1 MAVLLDQA
9 KLLTQDVLQRG
20 VIMTM
25 VQTSG
30 VLEKLPFI
38 EVVGSGYA
46 YDIMEEL
53 PNVEYRAVNA
63 GYTEGVSTISQ
74 TVERLVILGGDVDVD
89 VFLAKTHSNINDI
102 RSLHTE
108 AKAKSVAR
116 QFEKDF
122 FAGTGASNTFKGLD
136 QRIADNIA
144 GTELEKDFSTIENP
158 EKLDALN
165 ELLDAVVDGA
175 DCLFMSKKMRRELM
189 KVLQSNQH
197 YIESGTDAFG
207 RPVSLYGGVE
217 IRAVD
222 DSLIPADKIYAVK
235 FGTDMY
241 VHGLSNG
248 GIQVKDLG
256 ELDSKPCFRTRIE
269 AYLGLAT
276 KHKKC
281 FAVLNTAGESLLS
294 AEPVSAKAKAK
305 K

>member
-1 MAVLLDQA
+1 MAVLLEQA

-25 VQTSG
+25 AQTSG
-30 VLEKLPFI
+30 VLEKLPFV

-63 GYTEGVSTISQ
+63 GYTEGVSEVKQ
-74 TVERLVILGGDVDVD
+74 AVERLVILGGDVDVD

-108 AKAKSVAR
+108 AKAKAVAR

-122 FAGTGASNTFKGLD
+122 FVGAGTSNAIKGLD
-136 QRIADNIA
+136 ARLTEGIA
-144 GTELEKDFSTIENP
+144 GTEIKNAGLS
-158 EKLDALN
+158 LDALN

-189 KVLQSNQH
+189 KLLQTNNH
-197 YIESGTDAFG
+197 YIENGTDAFG
-207 RPVSLYGGVE
+207 RPVAMYGGVE
-217 IRAVD
+217 IRPVD

-248 GIQVKDLG
+248 GVQVKDLG
-256 ELDSKPCFRTRIE
+256 ELDTKPCYRTRIE

-281 FAVLNTAGESLLS
+281 FAVLNTAGEVLS
-294 AEPVSAKAKAK
+294 ARAK

>member
-1 MAVLLDQA
+1 MAVLLEQA

-25 VQTSG
+25 AQTSG
-30 VLEKLPFI
+30 VLEKLPFV

-63 GYTEGVSTISQ
+63 GYTEGVSEVKQ
-74 TVERLVILGGDVDVD
+74 AVERLVILGGDVDVD

-108 AKAKSVAR
+108 AKAKAVAR

-122 FAGTGASNTFKGLD
+122 FVGAGTSNAIKGLD
-136 QRIADNIA
+136 ARLTEGIA
-144 GTELEKDFSTIENP
+144 GTEIKNAGLS
-158 EKLDALN
+158 LDSLN

-189 KVLQSNQH
+189 KLLQTNNH
-197 YIESGTDAFG
+197 YIENGTDAFG
-207 RPVSLYGGVE
+207 RPVAMYGGVE
-217 IRAVD
+217 IRPVD

-248 GIQVKDLG
+248 GVQVKDLG
-256 ELDSKPCFRTRIE
+256 ELDTKPCYRTRIE

-281 FAVLNTAGESLLS
+281 FAVLNTAE
-294 AEPVSAKAKAK
+294 E
-305 K
+305 

>member
-25 VQTSG
+25 AQTSG
-30 VLEKLPFI
+30 VMEKLPFI

-63 GYTEGVSTISQ
+63 GYTEGVSTIKQ

-108 AKAKSVAR
+108 AKAKAVAR

-122 FAGTGASNTFKGLD
+122 FVGQGTSNAITGLD
-136 QRIADNIA
+136 KRVSTGIA
-144 GTELEKDFSTIENP
+144 GKEIEATLS
-158 EKLDALN
+158 LDSLN

-175 DCLFMSKKMRRELM
+175 DCLFMSKKMRRSVM
-189 KVLQSNQH
+189 KLLQESNH
-197 YIESGTDAFG
+197 YIENGTDAFG
-207 RPVSLYGGVE
+207 RPVAMYGGVE
-217 IRAVD
+217 IRPVD
-222 DSLIPADKIYAVK
+222 DSLIPNDKIYAVK

-256 ELDSKPCFRTRIE
+256 ELDSKPCYRTRIE

-276 KHKKC
+276 KHKNC
-281 FAVLNTAGESLLS
+281 FAVLKANPL
-294 AEPVSAKAKAK
+294 VAKAK

>member
-1 MAVLLDQA
+1 MRRRIMAVLLDQA

-38 EVVGSGYA
+38 DVVGSGYA

-53 PNVEYRAVNA
+53 PNVEYRAIN
-63 GYTEGVSTISQ
+63 GQYTEGVSDIKQ
-74 TVERLVILGGDVDVD
+74 AVERLVILGGDVDVD

-108 AKAKSVAR
+108 AKAKAVAR
-116 QFEKDF
+116 KFEKDF
-122 FAGTGASNTFKGLD
+122 FEGTGDSNSIKGLD
-136 QRIADNIA
+136 KRLAESIA
-144 GTELEKDFSTIENP
+144 GTEIKSTGLT
-158 EKLDALN
+158 LDALN

-189 KVLQSNQH
+189 KILQDSKH
-197 YIESGTDAFG
+197 YIENGTDAFG
-207 RPVSLYGGVE
+207 RPVALYGGVE
-217 IRAVD
+217 IRPVD
-222 DSLIPADKIYAVK
+222 DSLIPENKIYAVK

-256 ELDSKPCFRTRIE
+256 ELDTKPCYRTRIE

-281 FAVLNTAGESLLS
+281 FAVLNTAGEMVMSS
-294 AEPVSAKAKAK
+294 RAK
-305 K
+305 KQ

>member
-53 PNVEYRAVNA
+53 PNVEYRAVN
-63 GYTEGVSTISQ
+63 GQYTEGVSTIKQS
-74 TVERLVILGGDVDVD
+74 VERLVILGGDVDVD

-116 QFEKDF
+116 KFEKDF
-122 FAGTGASNTFKGLD
+122 FEGTGESNSIKGLD
-136 QRIADNIA
+136 KRLAEDIA
-144 GTELEKDFSTIENP
+144 GTEIKVDFSTAENAD
-158 EKLDALN
+158 KLDALN
-165 ELLDAVVDGA
+165 QLLDAVVDGA
-175 DCLFMSKKMRRELM
+175 DCLFMSKKMRREIM
-189 KVLQSNQH
+189 KVLQTSNH
-197 YIESGTDAFG
+197 YIENGTDAFG
-207 RPVSLYGGVE
+207 RPVALYGGVE

-256 ELDSKPCFRTRIE
+256 ELDTKPCYRTRIE

-281 FAVLNTAGESLLS
+281 FAVLNTATGLLS
-294 AEPVSAKAKAK
+294 VAEKAKAK